1 MKPYERFLKYIAFD
15 TMSDPNC
22 ETYPSSKGQLVLARY
37 LVDELKSLGIENAR
51 LSDTGVV
58 YAKLNANTNKPY
70 KKIGVIAHLDTSPD
84 MPGKDVS
91 PRIIKSYDG
100 GRITLNDSFYMD
112 ANMFPVLERKKGHD
126 LIVTDG
132 TTLLGADNKAGVAI
146 IMSFIER
153 IISENIEHGDIAIS
167 FTPDEEIG
175 KGTDNFELDTFDC
188 DFAYTI
194 DGGDVSV
201 IEYENFNAA
210 TAKVYINGTSI
221 HPGYA
226 KNKMKNAILL
236 GMEFNNL
243 LPTFLNPA
251 FTEKYEGFNHITEFK
266 GECEKAYME
275 YIIRNHDEDLFNKQK
290 EYFIKTAEF
299 LNYKHGDNVF
309 NVQIKDSYY
318 NMRKIIEKDMT
329 VVNIAIGAMKEI
341 GLTPEVEP
349 IRGGTDGARL
359 TYNGLPCPNIGT
371 GGYNFHGKYEFLS
384 IDEMNKSVE
393 LLVKIMQ
400 KTIQY

>member
-132 TTLLGADNKAGVAI
+132 ID
-146 IMSFIER
+146 
-153 IISENIEHGDIAIS
+153 
-167 FTPDEEIG
+167 FTR
-175 KGTDNFELDTFDC
+175 
-188 DFAYTI
+188 
-194 DGGDVSV
+194 S
-201 IEYENFNAA
+201 
-210 TAKVYINGTSI
+210 
-221 HPGYA
+221 
-226 KNKMKNAILL
+226 
-236 GMEFNNL
+236 
-243 LPTFLNPA
+243 
-251 FTEKYEGFNHITEFK
+251 
-266 GECEKAYME
+266 
-275 YIIRNHDEDLFNKQK
+275 RQ
-290 EYFIKTAEF
+290 
-299 LNYKHGDNVF
+299 
-309 NVQIKDSYY
+309 
-318 NMRKIIEKDMT
+318 
-329 VVNIAIGAMKEI
+329 
-341 GLTPEVEP
+341 
-349 IRGGTDGARL
+349 
-359 TYNGLPCPNIGT
+359 
-371 GGYNFHGKYEFLS
+371 
-384 IDEMNKSVE
+384 
-393 LLVKIMQ
+393 
-400 KTIQY
+400 